1 MSHKGFSHIG
11 LATPHLDKTCEFYEV
26 QATVLSRLGVLN
38 HPAAVA
44 GVGGAAQLPK
54 YR

>member
-11 LATPHLDKTCEFYEV
+11 LSTPHLDKTCEFYEV
-26 QATVLSRLGVLN
+26 QATELSQFGVLN

-44 GVGGAAQLPK
+44 GVESAEQLLK
-54 YR
+54 FR